1 MFFVMHIVVTTG
13 MLNINPEPRSKMPTK
28 FKPTQKTVARGTGKV
43 SVTHYYMK
51 STPLKELIEEYNRIT
66 GDFEILDWQK
76 KELDKR
82 RKKYLCKCPRNLTTM
97 LLGCWSNV

>member
-1 MFFVMHIVVTTG
+1 

-51 STPLKELIEEYNRIT
+51 STPLKELIEEYNRILT
-66 GDFEILDWQK
+66 QRGKGKLRQK
-76 KELDKR
+76 IANEFVRR
-82 RKKYLCKCPRNLTTM
+82 RKNGLPFATLTGTVDE
-97 LLGCWSNV
+97 N

>member
-1 MFFVMHIVVTTG
+1 MFFVMHIVVMTG

-51 STPLKELIEEYNRIT
+51 STPLKELIEEYNK
-66 GDFEILDWQK
+66 ILTQRGKGKLRQK
-76 KELDKR
+76 IANEFVRR
-82 RKKYLCKCPRNLTTM
+82 RKNGLPHAVLTEKR
-97 LLGCWSNV
+97 SDEE